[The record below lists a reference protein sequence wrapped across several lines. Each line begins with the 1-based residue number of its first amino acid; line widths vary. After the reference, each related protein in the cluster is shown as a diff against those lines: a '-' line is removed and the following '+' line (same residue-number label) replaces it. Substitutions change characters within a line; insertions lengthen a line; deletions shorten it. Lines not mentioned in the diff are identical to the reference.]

1 MKNSEYNKIFF
12 DSAFSEARMKPY
24 FDRYPGNEKKAAQH
38 YEQNIRLA
46 ESLEPSLSIFEVTLR
61 NAVIREL
68 VKMTGRQDWYEFL
81 KSDPALKDLYKYV
94 TTAGNH
100 IKRRGET
107 VTIDKIN
114 GELTLGFWV
123 SLFNAEYEMVLWKY
137 LRKAFP
143 NMPKAIR
150 QRKNVSAPLN
160 TLCALRNRVFHNE
173 NISWSLVKLEELH
186 SLLIQVI
193 DWMNPRVTIWMKC
206 VDRFHRVIF
215 KVKCQWYGYFR
226 MFLSGK

>member
-1 MKNSEYNKIFF
+1 
-12 DSAFSEARMKPY
+12 
-24 FDRYPGNEKKAAQH
+24 
-38 YEQNIRLA
+38 
-46 ESLEPSLSIFEVTLR
+46 
-61 NAVIREL
+61 
-68 VKMTGRQDWYEFL
+68 MTGRPDWYEFF
-81 KSDPALKDLYKYV
+81 KTEPALKNLYKYV
-94 TTAGNH
+94 TTANNH

-123 SLFNAEYEMVLWKY
+123 SLFNAEYEMVLWKD

-186 SLLIQVI
+186 SLLVQVI
-193 DWMNPRVTIWMKC
+193 DWMNPKVTIWMRC
-206 VDRFHRVIF
+206 VDRFSSVVR
-215 KVKCQWYGYFR
+215 KVKYQWYGFFR
-226 MFLSGK
+226 IFVFGNEQR